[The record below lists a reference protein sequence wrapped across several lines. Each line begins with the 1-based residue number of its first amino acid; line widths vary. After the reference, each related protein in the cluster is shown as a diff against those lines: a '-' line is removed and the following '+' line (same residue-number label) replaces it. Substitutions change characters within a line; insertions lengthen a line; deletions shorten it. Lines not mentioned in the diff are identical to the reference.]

1 MFLQSAYYDS
11 CLDLVTLKVRDKDT
25 NARKNFFETKRT
37 SFCNHI
43 FIQQDHDNKKVAVA
57 ILLGFSLSH
66 ALTRRLN
73 QQSWEVS
80 LRFEQVD
87 TAVSFLIV
95 VFISENAM
103 NEQSGP
109 EFSTAQ
115 DETRTDSQQTQI
127 NILSPGTNPKKRH
140 GSKISLF
147 HVLIAMDMR

>member
-1 MFLQSAYYDS
+1 MIAKI
-11 CLDLVTLKVRDKDT
+11 T
-25 NARKNFFETKRT
+25 
-37 SFCNHI
+37 
-43 FIQQDHDNKKVAVA
+43 AVA

-66 ALTRRLN
+66 SLTGRLN

-87 TAVSFLIV
+87 TAVSFLMVI
-95 VFISENAM
+95 FISENAM

-127 NILSPGTNPKKRH
+127 NILSPGTTNPKKRH

-147 HVLIAMDMR
+147 HVLIAMEMR